1 MLLICMNI
9 LFMCIR
15 KILNWRIDTYITI
28 KIYGWQ
34 KEKAEF
40 SFVMRMDVL
49 YNENTIKK
57 IS

>member
-1 MLLICMNI
+1 MNI

-15 KILNWRIDTYITI
+15 KILNWRIDTYITV

-34 KEKAEF
+34 KEKVEF